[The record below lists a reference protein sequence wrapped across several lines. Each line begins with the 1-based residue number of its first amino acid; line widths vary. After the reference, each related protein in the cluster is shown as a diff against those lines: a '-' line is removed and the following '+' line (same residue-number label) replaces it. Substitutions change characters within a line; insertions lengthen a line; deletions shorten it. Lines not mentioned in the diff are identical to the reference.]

1 MPKPRVIYE
10 PKPGSPI
17 AVDRSLYD
25 RLAGETAVD
34 GDVVR
39 LDQVATN
46 SLLTRVFWPM
56 PARRCF
62 FLR

>member
-25 RLAGETAVD
+25 RLAAETRSRTLVD
-34 GDVVR
+34 QFVVPMR
-39 LDQVATN
+39 SGRACRSARAT
-46 SLLTRVFWPM
+46 SS
-56 PARRCF
+56 A
-62 FLR
+62 